1 MKKALL
7 TTLVLLLLSFAAH
20 LHHNLI
26 AYKATYSLV
35 QAIVH
40 EEKGLASPLAY

>member
-7 TTLVLLLLSFAAH
+7 TTLVLLLLSFTAH

-35 QAIVH
+35 QAAH
-40 EEKGLASPLAY
+40 ESNGLASPLAY

>member
-7 TTLVLLLLSFAAH
+7 TTIALLLLSFTAH
-20 LHHNLI
+20 LHHSLI

-35 QAIVH
+35 QAIAH
-40 EEKGLASPLAY
+40 EHNSLAPPLAY